1 MKADVIQFEK
11 ILNESQALYD
21 QLEDLLEKIA
31 DNEAQM
37 LALREYYY
45 SEEYHR
51 DVEISNQTDEYK
63 GIAHGVLSEDAVYN
77 LMIASYQNSIRM
89 LEVATQTLK
98 HE

>member
-1 MKADVIQFEK
+1 MKKDVIRFEK
-11 ILNESQALYD
+11 ILNESQAMYD
-21 QLEDLLEKIA
+21 QLEDLLEKIVE
-31 DNEAQM
+31 NESRM

-51 DVEISNQTDEYK
+51 DVEISNQTDRYK
-63 GIAHGVLSEDAVYN
+63 DISHGVLSEDAVYN
-77 LMIASYQNSIRM
+77 LMITSYQNSIRM